1 MCTMEEF
8 EQQIKAFAADIDTE
22 LKGGQ
27 INFPT
32 VFDLSL
38 RIKRLADDPNSSLNE
53 LATVVRAEP
62 LLSAK
67 VLRMANSL
75 LLNPYQKEIT
85 SLSAAVSRI
94 GSSTLRCLA
103 FAVAADQLERDH
115 RSRQMRLVASGLWMY
130 SIDVASWAYAF
141 SRHLERGNA
150 DTALLSGLMVN
161 IGQFYLLA
169 KATDYPALEGELVHF
184 AEFVMLWD
192 EPVKRAVLEAFE
204 LPEEIV
210 DAVDMNADGSTEWP
224 PRDLS
229 DIIFL
234 ATLAAETPNPFAD
247 LLGIKN
253 RPELLDACLGAAGRV
268 EFESLLE
275 AARVTRQQMLTAVSA
290 N

>member
-1 MCTMEEF
+1 MKAF

-22 LKGGQ
+22 LRGGQ
-27 INFPT
+27 LSFPT

-53 LATVVRAEP
+53 LAAVVRTEP

-67 VLRMANSL
+67 VIRMANSL
-75 LLNPYQKEIT
+75 LLNPYQREIT

-103 FAVAADQLERDH
+103 FAVAADQLERDQ

-141 SRHLERGNA
+141 SRHLEQGNA

-169 KATDYPALEGELVHF
+169 KATNYPALEGELVHF
-184 AEFVMLWD
+184 AEFAMLWD

-210 DAVDMNADGSTEWP
+210 NAVDMNTDGNTEWP

-229 DIIFL
+229 DIVFL

-247 LLGIKN
+247 LLGIRN
-253 RPELLDACLGAAGRV
+253 RPELLDACLGEAGRA
-268 EFESLLE
+268 EFETLLE
-275 AARVTRQQMLTAVSA
+275 AARDTRQQMIAAVSA
-290 N
+290 S

>member
-1 MCTMEEF
+1 MEEF

-22 LKGGQ
+22 LKGG
-27 INFPT
+27 NLSFPT
-32 VFDLSL
+32 VFDLSI
-38 RIKRLADDPNSSLNE
+38 RIKKLADEPNSSLYE
-53 LATVVRAEP
+53 LEADVRADT

-75 LLNPYQKEIT
+75 LLNPYQREIT
-85 SLSAAVSRI
+85 SVAAGISRI

-103 FAVAADQLERDH
+103 FAVAAGQLEQDH
-115 RSRQMRLVASGLWMY
+115 RSRKMRLVASGLWMY

-141 SRHLERGNA
+141 SRHLAQGNA
-150 DTALLSGLMVN
+150 DTALLTGLMVN

-169 KATDYPALEGELVHF
+169 KAANYPALEGDLVRF

-192 EPVKRAVLEAFE
+192 EPVKRAVLEAFD
-204 LPEEIV
+204 LPEEII
-210 DAVDMNADGSTEWP
+210 DGVDMNADGCSEWP
-224 PRDLS
+224 PRELS
-229 DIIFL
+229 DIVFL
-234 ATLAAETPNPFAD
+234 ATLAAETPNSFAD

-275 AARVTRQQMLTAVSA
+275 AARTTRQHMLSAVSSG
-290 N
+290 